1 MKPNYINNNNNK
13 GNIGH
18 NLKSK
23 NIVAPLF
30 NKTNERLKEAISFEN
45 KPDSDDSKNKINII
59 FIRKLLETVYKQTK
73 KECNKNVKF
82 KEVAPSNKEK
92 YIFNG
97 KIIDKNKTLAELG
110 IYNNSII
117 FEIDEDVQD
126 LLIIDH
132 YPQSNGNNSE
142 NEKQMI
148 YFYLTLDQDNSTKY
162 KMFIQSKKSRNLS
175 EIFLYFN
182 KKISKK
188 IFNLISFF
196 KFDILDKPTILNQIK
211 SLDELG
217 IQNYNNI
224 LILIKQNVWIID
236 ENPLITKEDSK
247 YKFISK
253 EQ

>member
-59 FIRKLLETVYKQTK
+59 FIRKLLNTVYKQTK

-82 KEVAPSNKEK
+82 EEVAPSNKEK

-142 NEKQMI
+142 NEK
-148 YFYLTLDQDNSTKY
+148 
-162 KMFIQSKKSRNLS
+162 
-175 EIFLYFN
+175 
-182 KKISKK
+182 
-188 IFNLISFF
+188 
-196 KFDILDKPTILNQIK
+196 
-211 SLDELG
+211 
-217 IQNYNNI
+217 
-224 LILIKQNVWIID
+224 
-236 ENPLITKEDSK
+236 
-247 YKFISK
+247 
-253 EQ
+253 

>member
-1 MKPNYINNNNNK
+1 M
-13 GNIGH
+13 
-18 NLKSK
+18 
-23 NIVAPLF
+23 
-30 NKTNERLKEAISFEN
+30 
-45 KPDSDDSKNKINII
+45 
-59 FIRKLLETVYKQTK
+59 
-73 KECNKNVKF
+73 
-82 KEVAPSNKEK
+82 
-92 YIFNG
+92 
-97 KIIDKNKTLAELG
+97 AELG

-196 KFDILDKPTILNQIK
+196 KFDILDKPTILNQIN

-253 EQ
+253 EQTNIIKIFIIYRFEIIVIQCSKERKLNEIYLYLEAIFEYGNEYIEFELDGKNLNQNITLSELGIKNGTHKGPHRFIYLSPHSRMSSSTAALS